1 MDVLKTNDSRVVKIV
16 TSETTEELYMQA
28 MEEVAE
34 LLVALNKDMRISRR
48 IDELQEGIQTFQKLM
63 CVREL
68 EKKQIFNQEMIT
80 EEIADVLVCLSELV
94 LYLGIKEDKIIEIMD
109 KKLNRQ
115 IGRIEQKES
124 EK

>member
-1 MDVLKTNDSRVVKIV
+1 MDILKTNDSRVVKIV

-28 MEEVAE
+28 MEEVSE

-48 IDELQEGIQTFQKLM
+48 IDELQEGVQTFQKLM

>member
-28 MEEVAE
+28 MEEVSE

-48 IDELQEGIQTFQKLM
+48 IDELQEGVQTFQKLM

-115 IGRIEQKES
+115 IERIEQKES

>member
-1 MDVLKTNDSRVVKIV
+1 MDVLKTNDSRIVKIV

-28 MEEVAE
+28 MEEVSE

-48 IDELQEGIQTFQKLM
+48 IDEFKEGVQTFQKLM
-63 CVREL
+63 CVLEL
-68 EKKQIFNQEMIT
+68 EKKQIFNQEMIA

>member
-34 LLVALNKDMRISRR
+34 LLVALNKDMRLSRR
-48 IDELQEGIQTFQKLM
+48 IDELQEGAQTFQKLM

-115 IGRIEQKES
+115 IGRIEQKEE

>member
-16 TSETTEELYMQA
+16 ISETTEELYMQA
-28 MEEVAE
+28 MEEVSE

-48 IDELQEGIQTFQKLM
+48 IDELQEGAQTFQKLM

>member
-1 MDVLKTNDSRVVKIV
+1 MDILKTNDSRIVKIV

-28 MEEVAE
+28 MEEVSE

-48 IDELQEGIQTFQKLM
+48 IYELQEGVQTFQKLM

-94 LYLGIKEDKIIEIMD
+94 LYLGIKEYKIIEIMD

>member
-1 MDVLKTNDSRVVKIV
+1 MDVLKTNDSRIVKIV

-28 MEEVAE
+28 MEEVSE

-48 IDELQEGIQTFQKLM
+48 IDELQEGAQTFQKLM

>member
-1 MDVLKTNDSRVVKIV
+1 MGVLKTNDSRVVKIV

-28 MEEVAE
+28 MEEVSE

-48 IDELQEGIQTFQKLM
+48 IDELREGVQTFQKLM

>member
-1 MDVLKTNDSRVVKIV
+1 MDILKTNDSRVVKIV

-28 MEEVAE
+28 MEEVSE
-34 LLVALNKDMRISRR
+34 LLVVLNKDMRISRR
-48 IDELQEGIQTFQKLM
+48 IYELQEGLQTFQKIM

>member
-1 MDVLKTNDSRVVKIV
+1 MDVLKTNDSRIVKIV

-28 MEEVAE
+28 MEEVSE
-34 LLVALNKDMRISRR
+34 LLIALNKDMRISRR
-48 IDELQEGIQTFQKLM
+48 IDELQEGVQTFQKLM

>member
-1 MDVLKTNDSRVVKIV
+1 MDVLKTNDSRIVKIV

-28 MEEVAE
+28 MEEVSE
-34 LLVALNKDMRISRR
+34 LLVALNKDMRLSRR
-48 IDELQEGIQTFQKLM
+48 IDELQEGVQTFQKLM

-68 EKKQIFNQEMIT
+68 EKKQIFNQETIT

>member
-1 MDVLKTNDSRVVKIV
+1 MDVLKTNDSRIVKIV

-28 MEEVAE
+28 MEEVSE
-34 LLVALNKDMRISRR
+34 LLVALNKDMRLSRR
-48 IDELQEGIQTFQKLM
+48 IDELQEGVQTFQKLM

>member
-1 MDVLKTNDSRVVKIV
+1 MDILKTNDSRVVKIV

-28 MEEVAE
+28 MEEVSE
-34 LLVALNKDMRISRR
+34 LLVALNKDMRLSRR
-48 IDELQEGIQTFQKLM
+48 IDELQEGVQTFQKLM

-94 LYLGIKEDKIIEIMD
+94 LYLGIKKDKIIEIMD

>member
-34 LLVALNKDMRISRR
+34 LLVALNKDMRLSRR
-48 IDELQEGIQTFQKLM
+48 IDELKEGVQTFQKLM

-115 IGRIEQKES
+115 IGRIEQKEE

>member
-1 MDVLKTNDSRVVKIV
+1 MDVLKTNDSRIVKIV

-28 MEEVAE
+28 MEEVSE

-48 IDELQEGIQTFQKLM
+48 IYELQEGVQTFQKLM

>member
-1 MDVLKTNDSRVVKIV
+1 MDVLKTNDSRIVKIV

-28 MEEVAE
+28 MEEVSE
-34 LLVALNKDMRISRR
+34 LLVALNKDIRLSRR
-48 IDELQEGIQTFQKLM
+48 IDELQEGVQTFQKLM

>member
-28 MEEVAE
+28 MEEVSE

-48 IDELQEGIQTFQKLM
+48 IYELQEGVQTFQKLM

-124 EK
+124 ER